1 MPLRNKG
8 NFDLKRNEIIE
19 KACYYLEEYLQL
31 KEDIHNEKVIIA
43 TAWQDTVKIAPEE
56 NIGSIPYPISFLYID
71 KKIESL
77 QKEVTQK
84 LPLFNQLESSKNTCI
99 KENTRKTVS
108 YFYFTIKQTLR
119 KLLELIEIS
128 QWMLQAL
135 KNFKKN
141 EFRAAITRN
150 DVIPFISQVLG

>member
-1 MPLRNKG
+1 MKRNK
-8 NFDLKRNEIIE
+8 IIE
-19 KACYYLEEYLQL
+19 EACHYLEEYLQL

-43 TAWQDTVKIAPEE
+43 KAWQDTVKITPEE
-56 NIGSIPYPISFLYID
+56 NIGSIPYPTSFLYMD
-71 KKIESL
+71 QKIESL
-77 QKEVTQK
+77 QEEVTQK
-84 LPLFNQLESSKNTCI
+84 LPLFSQLESSDNKYI
-99 KENTRKTVS
+99 KENTQKIVS

-119 KLLELIEIS
+119 KLLELVEIS

-150 DVIPFISQVLG
+150 DVIPFITHTYA

>member
-1 MPLRNKG
+1 MKRNK
-8 NFDLKRNEIIE
+8 IIE
-19 KACYYLEEYLQL
+19 EACHYLEEYLQL

-43 TAWQDTVKIAPEE
+43 KAWQDTVKITPEE
-56 NIGSIPYPISFLYID
+56 NIGSIPYPTSFLYMD
-71 KKIESL
+71 QRIESL
-77 QKEVTQK
+77 QKEVIQK
-84 LPLFNQLESSKNTCI
+84 LPLFSQLESGDNKYI
-99 KENTRKTVS
+99 KENTQKIVS

-119 KLLELIEIS
+119 KLLELVEIS

>member
-1 MPLRNKG
+1 MKRNK
-8 NFDLKRNEIIE
+8 IIE
-19 KACYYLEEYLQL
+19 EACHYLKEYLQL

-43 TAWQDTVKIAPEE
+43 KAWQNTVKITPEE
-56 NIGSIPYPISFLYID
+56 NIGSIPYPTSFLYMD
-71 KKIESL
+71 QRIESL
-77 QKEVTQK
+77 QEEVTQK
-84 LPLFNQLESSKNTCI
+84 LPLFSQLESGDNKYI
-99 KENTRKTVS
+99 KENTRKIVS

-119 KLLELIEIS
+119 KLLELVEIS

-150 DVIPFISQVLG
+150 DVIPFITHIYA

>member
-1 MPLRNKG
+1 MKRNK
-8 NFDLKRNEIIE
+8 IIE
-19 KACYYLEEYLQL
+19 EACHYLEEYLQL

-43 TAWQDTVKIAPEE
+43 KAWQDTVKITPEE
-56 NIGSIPYPISFLYID
+56 NIGSIPYPTSFLYMD
-71 KKIESL
+71 QKIESL
-77 QKEVTQK
+77 QEEVTQK
-84 LPLFNQLESSKNTCI
+84 LPLFSQLESGDNKYI
-99 KENTRKTVS
+99 KENTQKIVS

-119 KLLELIEIS
+119 KLLELVEIS

-150 DVIPFISQVLG
+150 DVIPFITHTYA

>member
-1 MPLRNKG
+1 MKRNK
-8 NFDLKRNEIIE
+8 IIE
-19 KACYYLEEYLQL
+19 EACHYLEEYLQL

-43 TAWQDTVKIAPEE
+43 KAWQDTVKITPEE
-56 NIGSIPYPISFLYID
+56 NIGSIPYPTSFLYMD
-71 KKIESL
+71 QRIESL
-77 QKEVTQK
+77 QKEVIQK
-84 LPLFNQLESSKNTCI
+84 LPLFSQLESGDNKYI
-99 KENTRKTVS
+99 KENTRKIVS

>member
-1 MPLRNKG
+1 MKRNK
-8 NFDLKRNEIIE
+8 IIE
-19 KACYYLEEYLQL
+19 DACHYLEEYLQL

-43 TAWQDTVKIAPEE
+43 KAWQDTVKITPEK
-56 NIGSIPYPISFLYID
+56 NIGSIPYPTSFLYMD
-71 KKIESL
+71 QRIESL
-77 QKEVTQK
+77 QEEVTQK
-84 LPLFNQLESSKNTCI
+84 LPLFSQLESGDNKYI
-99 KENTRKTVS
+99 KENTRKIVS

-119 KLLELIEIS
+119 KLLELVEIS

-150 DVIPFISQVLG
+150 DVIPFITHIYA

>member
-1 MPLRNKG
+1 MKRNK
-8 NFDLKRNEIIE
+8 IIE
-19 KACYYLEEYLQL
+19 EACHYLEEYLQL

-43 TAWQDTVKIAPEE
+43 KAWQDTVKITPEE
-56 NIGSIPYPISFLYID
+56 NIGSIPYPTSFLYMD
-71 KKIESL
+71 QRIESL
-77 QKEVTQK
+77 QKEVIQK
-84 LPLFNQLESSKNTCI
+84 LPLFNQLESGDNKYI
-99 KENTRKTVS
+99 KESTRKIVS

-119 KLLELIEIS
+119 KLLELVEIS

-150 DVIPFISQVLG
+150 DVIPFITHTYA

>member
-1 MPLRNKG
+1 M
-8 NFDLKRNEIIE
+8 
-19 KACYYLEEYLQL
+19 QL

-43 TAWQDTVKIAPEE
+43 KAWQDTVKITPEK
-56 NIGSIPYPISFLYID
+56 NIGSIPYPTSFLYMD
-71 KKIESL
+71 QRIESL
-77 QKEVTQK
+77 QEEVTQK
-84 LPLFNQLESSKNTCI
+84 LPLFSQLESGDNKYI
-99 KENTRKTVS
+99 KENTRKIVS

-119 KLLELIEIS
+119 KLLELVEIS

-150 DVIPFISQVLG
+150 DVIPFITHTYA

>member
-1 MPLRNKG
+1 MKRNK
-8 NFDLKRNEIIE
+8 IIE
-19 KACYYLEEYLQL
+19 EACHYLEEYLQL

-43 TAWQDTVKIAPEE
+43 KAWQDTVKITPEK
-56 NIGSIPYPISFLYID
+56 NIGSIPYPILFLHMD
-71 KKIESL
+71 QRIESL
-77 QKEVTQK
+77 QEEVTQK
-84 LPLFNQLESSKNTCI
+84 LPLFSQLESDDNKYI
-99 KENTRKTVS
+99 KESTRKIVS

-119 KLLELIEIS
+119 KLLELVEIS

-150 DVIPFISQVLG
+150 DVIPFITHIYA